1 MQKQKEFTL
10 YMVKC
15 NVNNIIRASQK
26 DLLIQSVG
34 KRMNYDQIH
43 YDFTQRLKKRMPS
56 IEVNDH
62 GWERWNERIG
72 PHASLDEI
80 NNRIQALY
88 REPERIV
95 FLSHEFGMIDN
106 EIVFTYMQKKK
117 TVVITTFYGRISLQ
131 PALADIDYLKYFNE
145 RYQEKL
151 GLFEDN
157 EVLSRQLMPPVP
169 KVDMSYRGRW
179 TEYKIEEY
187 ALDNNEKVVV
197 IINLGGKASEPGF
210 ILVDED
216 QGGKIGKSGKKALK
230 LFSRFSPEM
239 DRVYAQKA

>member
-15 NVNNIIRASQK
+15 NVNNILKSSQK
-26 DLLIQSVG
+26 ELLIQSIG
-34 KRMNYDQIH
+34 KRVNYDQTH
-43 YDFTQRLKKRMPS
+43 YDFTQRLKKRTTG

-72 PHASLDEI
+72 PNASLEEI
-80 NNRIQALY
+80 NKRIQTIY
-88 REPERIV
+88 REPERVI

-106 EIVFTYMQKKK
+106 DIVFTYTQNKK
-117 TVVITTFYGRISLQ
+117 TLVITTFYGRISLQ

-151 GLFEDN
+151 GLLEDEN
-157 EVLSRQLMPPVP
+157 VLAQQLMPPVP

-187 ALDNNEKVVV
+187 ALDNDEKVVV

-210 ILVDED
+210 TLVDEEH
-216 QGGKIGKSGKKALK
+216 GGKIGKSGKKALK
-230 LFSRFSPEM
+230 LFSRFSLEK
-239 DRVYAQKA
+239 DKAYAEKA